1 MVYLMD
7 NMGGC
12 LQYFW
17 VSFLVTFIIG
27 GLEGYNEALWTLIFG
42 FSIVFLHSVFPN
54 FDYGM
59 TNTLSKFLAAKAG
72 KDVTMTADELA
83 TKSLLQVAGALVA
96 NLIWLEIGAS
106 ELSAEAGQVTT
117 QWLHA
122 PTVNQAFVRPAEVD
136 GGAGERLVAEV
147 FFTFMIWHFIQLY
160 FFNKMTGTQNGAD
173 LSTNLRVGM
182 GYLMTITLMN
192 VTYKNSIGGITL
204 DLGRMLAAMIKYGN
218 DYNTDE
224 WWCLLF
230 APVAGYVLCLGWNMV
245 EAMANKKGGDSGATA
260 VNTEENDDNAA

>member
-27 GLEGYNEALWTLIFG
+27 GFEGYNEALWTLIFG
-42 FSIVFLHSVFPN
+42 LSIIFLHQVFPN

-72 KDVTMTADELA
+72 KAVTMTLDELV

-106 ELSAEAGQVTT
+106 ELSAAAGGGMPANFAY
-117 QWLHA
+117 HA
-122 PTVNQAFVRPAEVD
+122 PYVNSAFVTDAETKS
-136 GGAGERLVAEV
+136 AEV

-173 LSTNLRVGM
+173 LATNFRVAM

-204 DLGRMLAAMIKYGN
+204 DLGRMLAAIIKYDST

-230 APVAGYVLCLGWNMV
+230 APLAGYVLCLGWNMV
-245 EAMANKKGGDSGATA
+245 EAMANKKGSDSGAA
-260 VNTEENDDNAA
+260 AGNTEENADDAAVA